1 MRSQPPHAEGER
13 AAAPSATHLREALQ
27 QIREVHYREAHQVR
41 VRNGS
46 ARGTDGSTTT
56 ATAAA
61 SIATS
66 ASRTAGDALEERLH
80 QLPQGQALKRAPT
93 HAQEEGGHRVGGM
106 AVEPPERRAVAGRSN
121 NILPAVTPFPGSCA
135 ATNIPFRLLLPRKN
149 FSKKAPQRP

>member
-1 MRSQPPHAEGER
+1 MLSIPPHSGTSLQAVAMRSQPPHAEGER

-80 QLPQGQALKRAPT
+80 QLPQGPVSYTHLTLPT
-93 HAQEEGGHRVGGM
+93 NREV
-106 AVEPPERRAVAGRSN
+106 
-121 NILPAVTPFPGSCA
+121 
-135 ATNIPFRLLLPRKN
+135 
-149 FSKKAPQRP
+149 